1 MTHEGPETS
10 GVPVLHTALSSYAEA
25 VSMRPVPDPTIGT
38 GSTCFPIPDAMRTV
52 PIDDLLRIASSGADR
67 TEPFN
72 EVLARRRSIREYG
85 SLAAADLAVLLDQV
99 FAPRGF
105 AQADDGAVRRFRPI
119 PSAGARHP
127 LVPLALVESVAG
139 LEAGLWRFDLDGRR
153 ILLIEKNARLLDG
166 AWRKVTAAGQFTK
179 RPPAVVVLGARF
191 DATLA
196 RYPAGAALVWRDA
209 GVALGTLHLSA
220 TAIGLGS
227 CILGTAGVLNDRLLA
242 ASGLSGNLVGD
253 VGALA
258 VGGPVDSQIS
268 GHPTGAT

>member
-1 MTHEGPETS
+1 MTDIEPATR
-10 GVPVLHTALSSYAEA
+10 GVPVPDTALFSYAEA
-25 VSMRPVPDPTIGT
+25 VAMRPMPDPTIGT
-38 GSTCFPIPDAMRTV
+38 GSTDFPLPDAMKVV
-52 PIDDLLRIASSGADR
+52 PIDDLLRRPGSRAER
-67 TEPFN
+67 TEPFDA
-72 EVLARRRSIREYG
+72 VMARRRSVREYG
-85 SLAAADLAVLLDQV
+85 PIAGADLAAVVYQV

-127 LVPLALVESVAG
+127 LVPLALIENVAG
-139 LEAGLWRFDLDGRR
+139 MEAGLWRYDLDGRR
-153 ILLIEKNARLLDG
+153 LLLIETDASSLNG
-166 AWRKVTAAGQFTK
+166 AWSTVTAAGQFNK

-209 GVALGTLHLSA
+209 GVALGALHLSA
-220 TAIGLGS
+220 TADGLCS
-227 CILGTAGVLNDRLLA
+227 CILGTAGILDHRLLT

-258 VGGPVDSQIS
+258 IGGPSACD
-268 GHPTGAT
+268 T